1 MSEVE
6 LIDLTK
12 TYGTQRALD
21 GISVGFGKEKITVI
35 VGRSGS
41 GKSTLLK
48 SINGLLRP
56 TSGKVLVSGQPLDYE
71 HINIQRHKIGY
82 VVQGNGLF
90 PHLSIKENIS
100 IPGRLTAKGGASSVD
115 DPSRVNELLRFVD
128 LPEAY
133 TGKYPSQLS
142 GGEQQRVALC
152 RALYLHPPVL
162 LMDEPFSS
170 LDTLTRRDLHRKI
183 LALRKAFGLTMII
196 VTHDVHEAMLLADDV
211 LVLDGG
217 RVQQFGSRDE
227 ITKAP
232 ANKFVEDLLQATA
245 A

>member
-1 MSEVE
+1 MIEVE
-6 LIDLTK
+6 LIELSK
-12 TYGTQRALD
+12 IHGSQRALGD
-21 GISVGFGKEKITVI
+21 VSVGFGKEKITVI

-56 TSGKVLVSGQPLDYE
+56 SSGKVLVSGQPLDYE
-71 HINIQRHKIGY
+71 NINSHRHKIGY
-82 VVQGNGLF
+82 IVQGNGLF
-90 PHLSIKENIS
+90 PHLSIQENIS
-100 IPGRLTAKGGASSVD
+100 IPGRITGKY
-115 DPSRVNELLRFVD
+115 DPSRANELLRFVD

-133 TGKYPSQLS
+133 AGKYPSELS

-152 RALYLHPPVL
+152 RALYLNPPVL

-170 LDTLTRRDLHRKI
+170 LDTLTRRDLHLKI
-183 LALRKAFGLTMII
+183 LELRKTFRLTMII

-217 RVQQFGSRDE
+217 RVQQFGSREE
-227 ITKAP
+227 IRKLP
-232 ANKFVEDLLQATA
+232 ANQFVADLLQATSI
-245 A
+245 